1 MTQTIAYRLQPVKET
16 PPGGIATAAVMSCAA
31 TGETLSGMG
40 GGGLFLSPR
49 IVDALR
55 APGAKAIVD
64 QKDLDALL
72 DIARAAARD
81 DLDDDVMRLAGETLA
96 GMEEGA

>member
-1 MTQTIAYRLQPVKET
+1 MTGIIAYRLQPLKET
-16 PPGGIATAAVMSCAA
+16 PPGGLATAAVMSCAA
-31 TGETLSGMG
+31 TGEMLSGMG

-55 APGAKAIVD
+55 TPGAKAIID
-64 QKDLDALL
+64 QKDLDALIE
-72 DIARAAARD
+72 IARAAARD

-96 GMEEGA
+96 GMDTD